1 MVTSIARQ
9 SVILKCNMQKAVMLG
24 NYEFY
29 YGAGVA
35 GKIGGFEIPDDIK
48 PLELRELLDK
58 KLDQIRPKDEKETY
72 LIHILKEFRP
82 DELYDGQMK
91 ELLLWG
97 KGCRLEFKR
106 VLFRDYHVE
115 IGSNLYHICEFAER
129 MEYGG
134 HTCEPVRDNLPE
146 RCYSVLSGSDEI
158 IIIKRGEK
166 GYFKTDIPVTDKDE
180 ARSIAN
186 EYNAKLGV
194 SRAQEEA
201 MKAGSMFGFQVPAAD
216 PRNYDADGKP
226 VMPKNRGDAR

>member
-48 PLELRELLDK
+48 PLELR
-58 KLDQIRPKDEKETY
+58 DEKETY

-97 KGCRLEFKR
+97 KGEQYLW
-106 VLFRDYHVE
+106 
-115 IGSNLYHICEFAER
+115 
-129 MEYGG
+129 
-134 HTCEPVRDNLPE
+134 
-146 RCYSVLSGSDEI
+146 SVN
-158 IIIKRGEK
+158 
-166 GYFKTDIPVTDKDE
+166 IP
-180 ARSIAN
+180 
-186 EYNAKLGV
+186 
-194 SRAQEEA
+194 Q
-201 MKAGSMFGFQVPAAD
+201 
-216 PRNYDADGKP
+216 
-226 VMPKNRGDAR
+226 